1 MSYGGEL
8 RYSFSYVTEIRSQE
22 NEEFYVGNH
31 DVIIQAQYTYIQRS
45 LMDVKISCC
54 ISSTLCR
61 ETGFQW
67 VTVVRTSNKIW
78 NMTS

>member
-31 DVIIQAQYTYIQRS
+31 DVIIQVQYTYI
-45 LMDVKISCC
+45 
-54 ISSTLCR
+54 
-61 ETGFQW
+61 
-67 VTVVRTSNKIW
+67 
-78 NMTS
+78 